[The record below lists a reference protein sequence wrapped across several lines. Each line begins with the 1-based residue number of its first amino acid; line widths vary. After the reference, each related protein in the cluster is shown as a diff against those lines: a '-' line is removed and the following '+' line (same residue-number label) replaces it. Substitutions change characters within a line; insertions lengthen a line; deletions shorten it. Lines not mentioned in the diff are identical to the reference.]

1 MGWVTTWITYHFSCL
16 YFIIPYAFALNK
28 AKAFPFHRNV
38 SLLLVIFLV
47 IQSLKDHFYP
57 GNRSIWR
64 GFVLLSLPACHVK
77 NRALDGLHRAAGTS
91 SFRDGVGGSFVKE
104 GLVWVFFFISNTW
117 RNTPHVL
124 LDMLQSVQSAPGKS
138 LDISGVIHPSYL
150 VHAFPFMSPADAFN
164 CQPSLLGCP
173 RSSRGTMESLW
184 RRMKR
189 RGPAVLWHFLA
200 LNWLWEEWPLSSR

>member
-1 MGWVTTWITYHFSCL
+1 MHLLWTKPKLS
-16 YFIIPYAFALNK
+16 
-28 AKAFPFHRNV
+28 PFHSSV

-47 IQSLKDHFYP
+47 IQSWKDHFHP
-57 GNRSIWR
+57 GNRSLWR

-91 SFRDGVGGSFVKE
+91 SFRDGMGGSFCQG
-104 GLVWVFFFISNTW
+104 GLSLGFLFYLNTW

-124 LDMLQSVQSAPGKS
+124 LDTLQSVQSAPGKS

-164 CQPSLLGCP
+164 CQPFLLGFP

>member
-1 MGWVTTWITYHFSCL
+1 MHLLWEKPKLS
-16 YFIIPYAFALNK
+16 
-28 AKAFPFHRNV
+28 PFHSNV

-47 IQSLKDHFYP
+47 VQSLKSHFYP
-57 GNRSIWR
+57 GNLSLWW
-64 GFVLLSLPACHVK
+64 GFVLLSLPACYVK
-77 NRALDGLHRAAGTS
+77 IQSPLWAPQSCWHLFLQQWS
-91 SFRDGVGGSFVKE
+91 GGKLCQGEFSLGF
-104 GLVWVFFFISNTW
+104 LFYLTTW

-124 LDMLQSVQSAPGKS
+124 LNMLQSVQSVPDKS

-150 VHAFPFMSPADAFN
+150 MHAFPFMSPADAFN
-164 CQPSLLGCP
+164 CQPLLLGFP

-200 LNWLWEEWPLSSR
+200 LNWLWEEWPFSSR